1 MRTACLSALL
11 VALLAGCASAYTEPT
26 SVSDTMYWPNQ
37 VIKIYDAKGN
47 RTGTAVIRK

>member
-1 MRTACLSALL
+1 MRLMPWLAAPLFLMLAAC
-11 VALLAGCASAYTEPT
+11 AYTEPT

-37 VIKIYDAKGN
+37 VIKVYDSKGN